1 LKELIELIIKGIVDN
16 PDKVEINEIIG
27 EKSSIFEVRV
37 DSSDIGKVIG
47 RQGRNIKSIRTIVN
61 AAAQKDEEESSSRN
75 CRIKLAYSV
84 QRLAYRET
92 TSIQYSE
99 YSIIIRIRDYRK
111 RKFLYNKL
119 ISYKFSR

>member
-37 DSSDIGKVIG
+37 DSNDIGKVIG

-61 AAAQKDEEESSSRN
+61 AAAQKDNKR
-75 CRIKLAYSV
+75 V
-84 QRLAYRET
+84 
-92 TSIQYSE
+92 
-99 YSIIIRIRDYRK
+99 IIEVVD
-111 RKFLYNKL
+111 
-119 ISYKFSR
+119 

>member
-1 LKELIELIIKGIVDN
+1 MKELIELIIKGIVDN

-61 AAAQKDEEESSSRN
+61 AAAQKDDKRVVLE
-75 CRIKLAYSV
+75 
-84 QRLAYRET
+84 
-92 TSIQYSE
+92 
-99 YSIIIRIRDYRK
+99 IIE
-111 RKFLYNKL
+111 
-119 ISYKFSR
+119 

>member
-61 AAAQKDEEESSSRN
+61 AAAQKD
-75 CRIKLAYSV
+75 
-84 QRLAYRET
+84 
-92 TSIQYSE
+92 
-99 YSIIIRIRDYRK
+99 DK
-111 RKFLYNKL
+111 RVVLE
-119 ISYKFSR
+119 IVE